1 LYHELLNYE
10 GEAPYREVLLP
21 ELDKAQRTMDSLKA
35 CGEIQARHVT
45 HQNIV
50 TDLWEL
56 YALSRVSDVLLLP
69 FQQGDF
75 DDNSWLGPKLT
86 MEERESYLGSLGML
100 AIERETYHPFFHEI
114 VEVVQSDE
122 PEAPVSLNGI
132 VWSGFMLGSLLFCRA
147 GVKLSG
153 GRNFVRKEIA
163 ENSKLYF
170 TFRRKNRP
178 VDDLSHGWG
187 HNSQWRTRFRR
198 DYVDESNFYYNV
210 DGSND
215 LSRGVDEQLIS
226 TNGHLRPPEKIELLV
241 NRCLVISEKA
251 DTDLWPY
258 DDTFSEPKN

>member
-1 LYHELLNYE
+1 
-10 GEAPYREVLLP
+10 
-21 ELDKAQRTMDSLKA
+21 
-35 CGEIQARHVT
+35 
-45 HQNIV
+45 
-50 TDLWEL
+50 
-56 YALSRVSDVLLLP
+56 
-69 FQQGDF
+69 
-75 DDNSWLGPKLT
+75 
-86 MEERESYLGSLGML
+86 MEERESYLRLSPECLRLNARPTIPSFM
-100 AIERETYHPFFHEI
+100 RI

-210 DGSND
+210 GW
-215 LSRGVDEQLIS
+215 LERFV
-226 TNGHLRPPEKIELLV
+226 P
-241 NRCLVISEKA
+241 RC
-251 DTDLWPY
+251 
-258 DDTFSEPKN
+258 